1 MTTLIKMAAKTSTL
15 ELGDNGKGSEKKQYV
30 DLGLVVLVSVLIV
43 IVIFIV
49 NKCKLKCN
57 SKREPYIRT
66 SSANDT
72 CGTGYGFMTPVDFAG
87 CASEDIGWSDSPH
100 FKANPQ
106 NWYLPLEE
114 AHTDFSP
121 TLRRM
126 YQNFTNDSNSPLYP
140 IYNEFSQYFEG
151 ERAPDFPKSGEIS
164 AGNPYTNNSTKS
176 RISYNHRGNLS
187 TSRDL
192 NNHLNQGNITAFGP
206 TWEDT
211 LNLRIFDQLNNQ
223 AEAPNALI
231 NPDLAQDNKVMD
243 SVIQRDLD
251 LVL

>member
-1 MTTLIKMAAKTSTL
+1 MPTLIKMASKEEVKTS
-15 ELGDNGKGSEKKQYV
+15 DIGKKTQYV

-49 NKCKLKCN
+49 GKCKLKCGSN
-57 SKREPYIRT
+57 REPFIRT
-66 SSANDT
+66 SSGNDT
-72 CGTGYGFMTPVDFAG
+72 QGTAYGYVSPVDFAG
-87 CASEDIGWSDSPH
+87 CASENISWSDSPH

-187 TSRDL
+187 TSRAL
-192 NNHLNQGNITAFGP
+192 NNQLNQGNITAFGP